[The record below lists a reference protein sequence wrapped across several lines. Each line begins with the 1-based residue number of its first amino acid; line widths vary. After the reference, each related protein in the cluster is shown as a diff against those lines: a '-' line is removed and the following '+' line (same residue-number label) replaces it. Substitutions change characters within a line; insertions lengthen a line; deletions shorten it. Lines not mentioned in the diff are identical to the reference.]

1 MQDTVDVVR
10 NGMPSKT
17 FDEMMSV
24 LRKFV
29 SFMNLT
35 VRKLLIMCTVSLFSK
50 FLFDIICTYLHTSWI
65 HLLTKHL
72 NKPIATSNKYVCT
85 HLNTVIYCTV
95 KAMVLLLYICMV
107 FSFIYA

>member
-35 VRKLLIMCTVSLFSK
+35 VRKLLIMHVYCV
-50 FLFDIICTYLHTSWI
+50 
-65 HLLTKHL
+65 
-72 NKPIATSNKYVCT
+72 
-85 HLNTVIYCTV
+85 VIFKIFV
-95 KAMVLLLYICMV
+95 
-107 FSFIYA
+107 